1 MKGMIIAVPELLK
14 LFLLFARVGI
24 TTFGGGMAM
33 LPVMMTEFVTRRE
46 WITDVEFAD
55 MSAVGQCTP
64 GIIAVNLAT
73 FIGTK
78 RKGTIGGIV
87 STLGMVAPS
96 MVIITII
103 AAFLN
108 NFAYIPAVEHAF
120 AGVRVAVCAVIIKAI
135 AGLWKSSVKDLTASV
150 LFAVVLLLAVVFG
163 IHPAILAIAA
173 GVFGVVIGR
182 IRRREAK

>member
-1 MKGMIIAVPELLK
+1 VPELLK
-14 LFLLFARVGI
+14 LFLIFAKVGV

-33 LPVMMTEFVTRRE
+33 LPVMMREFVTRRA
-46 WITDVEFAD
+46 WITDGEFAD

-87 STLGMVAPS
+87 STLGMIMPS
-96 MVIITII
+96 MIVITVI

-108 NFAYIPAVEHAF
+108 NFAHIAAVQHAF

-135 AGLWKSSVKDLTASV
+135 VSLWKSSIKDVTAGII
-150 LFAVVLLLAVVFG
+150 FAVVFLLAIIFG
-163 IHPAILAIAA
+163 IHPAILALIA

-182 IRRREAK
+182 LRRKKAAK